1 LLELRPRPLG
11 DPQGKKMK
19 PLNTKSGVLFLTFVA
34 TLVGSAQASAPY
46 DLVQPKMREM
56 INVAN
61 QAMSVGNIDKAIA
74 YTDLILVQS
83 EIKYSINTDRI
94 ADYQRDSSR
103 AAAHKAIDAWTEAL
117 NGEVKF
123 TEVEP
128 NQANLRIKFETD
140 VRSIGNEVAG
150 YAVWQRQV
158 FDWGNGNYSPK
169 LSGDISLRSKTPT
182 GRDMPEGA
190 IVHSACHEIGH
201 LLGLWDSPNFGD
213 VMGPLHLKNPITKP
227 STTEVAALQDAR
239 LIAQQISQTCLAQK
253 AATGFK
259 H

>member
-1 LLELRPRPLG
+1 
-11 DPQGKKMK
+11 MNST
-19 PLNTKSGVLFLTFVA
+19 NTKSGVLLLNFALT
-34 TLVGSAQASAPY
+34 LLGSAQAAAPY

-56 INVAN
+56 INVAS
-61 QAMSVGNIDKAIA
+61 QAMNSGNIEKAIA
-74 YTDLILVQS
+74 YTDLILIQS
-83 EIKYSINTDRI
+83 EIKYSINTDNI
-94 ADYQRDSSR
+94 ADNQRDSSR
-103 AAAHKAIDAWTEAL
+103 AAAHKAIDAWTDAL

-128 NQANLRIKFETD
+128 SQANLRIKFESE
-140 VRSIGNEVAG
+140 VRSVGNAVAG

-158 FDWGNGNYSPK
+158 YDWGNGNYSPK

-190 IVHSACHEIGH
+190 IIHSACHEIGH

-227 STTEVAALQDAR
+227 SETEVGALREAR
-239 LIAQQISQTCLAQK
+239 LIAQQISNNCLAQK
-253 AATGFK
+253 AAHGYK

>member
-1 LLELRPRPLG
+1 
-11 DPQGKKMK
+11 MNS
-19 PLNTKSGVLFLTFVA
+19 LNTKAGVLLLTLA
-34 TLVGSAQASAPY
+34 TTFIGSAHAAAPY

-56 INVAN
+56 IKVAN
-61 QAMSVGNIDKAIA
+61 QAMNSGNIEKAIA

-83 EIKYSINTDRI
+83 EIKYSINTDNI
-94 ADYQRDSSR
+94 PDYQRDSSR
-103 AAAHKAIDAWTEAL
+103 SAAHKAIDAWTEAL
-117 NGEVKF
+117 DGEVKF

-128 NQANLRIKFETD
+128 SQANLRIKFETD
-140 VRSIGNEVAG
+140 VRSVGSEVAG

-158 FDWGNGNYSPK
+158 YDWGNGNYSPK

-190 IVHSACHEIGH
+190 IIHSACHEIGH

-213 VMGPLHLKNPITKP
+213 VMGPLHLKKPITKP
-227 STTEVAALQDAR
+227 SEAEVSALQEAR
-239 LIAQQISQTCLAQK
+239 QVAQEISQTCQAQK
-253 AATGFK
+253 AANGYK

>member
-1 LLELRPRPLG
+1 
-11 DPQGKKMK
+11 MNS
-19 PLNTKSGVLFLTFVA
+19 LNTKAGVLLLTFAA
-34 TLVGSAQASAPY
+34 TFMGSASASAPY

-61 QAMSVGNIDKAIA
+61 QAMNTGNIDKAIA

-83 EIKYSINTDRI
+83 EVKYSINTDGI
-94 ADYQRDSSR
+94 ADYQRENSR
-103 AAAHKAIDAWTEAL
+103 AAAHKAIEAWTEAL

-123 TEVEP
+123 TEVES
-128 NQANLRIKFETD
+128 NQANVRIKFEQD

-158 FDWGNGNYSPK
+158 YDWGNGHYSPK

-190 IVHSACHEIGH
+190 IIHSACHELGH

-227 STTEVAALQDAR
+227 SITEVTALRDAR
-239 LIAQQISQTCLAQK
+239 LIAQQISQTCMAQK
-253 AATGFK
+253 QSNGYK
-259 H
+259 N